1 METLLLPNKGFK
13 LIPIT
18 GGDGQRAVG
27 FLGVTTPTVAHGLRF
42 DGLIR
47 SRLLPSV

>member
-1 METLLLPNKGFK
+1 MKKSLLLNKGFK
-13 LIPIT
+13 LLPIT
-18 GGDGQRAVG
+18 GRDGLWAVG
-27 FLGVTTPTVAHGLRF
+27 FLGVTTPTVAQGLRF